1 MTDGIS
7 SKIGRNLHL
16 QPGHPLNIIK
26 NRIAYFFEQR
36 AREQREAA
44 ARAPPSPTATA
55 AEVHDFIVK
64 DNVSPRV
71 TVAQNFDQLLF
82 PVDHPGRSLSDTFYF
97 DRDNLLRTHTT
108 AHEVDFLRAGLTN
121 FITVGDCYRRDE
133 IDASHYP
140 VFHQMEGVRT
150 FPHDMAK
157 FNRGAS
163 GVELVAAELKA
174 TLEGLVR
181 FLFGPEIEV
190 RWVEGS
196 FPFTTPSFEMEIL
209 FQGKWMEVLGCG
221 VLQYEI
227 MDAAARAAGTPE
239 GAAQV
244 GKVNGWAFGLGLERL
259 AMVLFD
265 IPDIRLFW
273 SEDARFLDQFAN
285 VREDLR
291 ASNGRVTKIKFQ
303 PFSKYP
309 ACFKDV
315 SFWVPEEKAVA
326 EAQGSSAGG
335 EIRGAGEEA
344 AKHAAPLSAF
354 HENDLCS
361 LVREVAGDLVE
372 NVTCIDSFVHPKTRQ
387 TSKCY
392 RIMYRSLARNLT
404 NEEIDVLQDQIR
416 AQIPQRLGLKLR

>member
-1 MTDGIS
+1 MTEGIS

-26 NRIAYFFEQR
+26 NRIAYYFEQR

-44 ARAPPSPTATA
+44 SRAPPSPTATA
-55 AEVHDFIVK
+55 PEVHEFVVK

-71 TVAQNFDQLLF
+71 TVAQNFDELLF
-82 PVDHPGRSLSDTFYF
+82 PADHPGRSLSDTFYF
-97 DRDNLLRTHTT
+97 DRQNLLRTHTT
-108 AHEVDFLRAGLTN
+108 AHEVDFLREGLTN
-121 FITVGDCYRRDE
+121 FLTVGDCYRRDE

-140 VFHQMEGVRT
+140 VFHQMEGVRI

-157 FNRGAS
+157 YGRDAA
-163 GVELVAAELKA
+163 GVERVAAELKA

-181 FLFGPEIEV
+181 FLFGSDIEV

-221 VLQYEI
+221 VLQYAI
-227 MDAAARAAGTPE
+227 MDAAAATAD
-239 GAAQV
+239 AAQV
-244 GKVNGWAFGLGLERL
+244 GRVNGWAFGLGLERL
-259 AMVLFD
+259 AMILFD

-273 SEDARFLDQFAN
+273 SEDARFLDQFKN

-291 ASNGRVTKIKFQ
+291 ASGGRVAKIKFQ

-315 SFWVPEEKAVA
+315 SFWVPEEKALP
-326 EAQGSSAGG
+326 EPHGSSAGG
-335 EIRGAGEEA
+335 EIRGAPSEA
-344 AKHAAPLSAF
+344 ATHAAPVSAF

-372 NVTCIDSFVHPKTRQ
+372 NVACIDSFVHPKTRQ

-404 NEEIDVLQDQIR
+404 NEEIDVLQEQIR